1 MIWWR
6 EIYYEGRDCMVPI
19 SDPSYLWDKHFPIHI
34 KIICWHPS
42 LAGHVLL
49 ISVTQGKGKKEKVKI
64 QTGFQEYWMPS
75 IRFLN
80 TSVALESIYHG
91 EHFIVFGADIQGQNL
106 IPWRELIRI
115 KPNSLPCQNYV
126 MNATLPAPVGLR
138 PSCKSV
144 SLESY
149 WVHLRNTDPV
159 PVVRPGICIEYISQ
173 VILMYGL
180 FGVTNLSFN
189 TKLGHGIK
197 DPSQSG
203 PNPSP

>member
-1 MIWWR
+1 MTSLV
-6 EIYYEGRDCMVPI
+6 GRSCFAHI
-19 SDPSYLWDKHFPIHI
+19 SDSRQREKR
-34 KIICWHPS
+34 
-42 LAGHVLL
+42 
-49 ISVTQGKGKKEKVKI
+49 KGKNTDWISGVLDALHSFPEHLCGFEKHL
-64 QTGFQEYWMPS
+64 S
-75 IRFLN
+75 
-80 TSVALESIYHG
+80 
-91 EHFIVFGADIQGQNL
+91 
-106 IPWRELIRI
+106 WRARHCLWGWHSGSECHSLKGTDKN

-126 MNATLPAPVGLR
+126 MNATLPTPVGLR

-203 PNPSP
+203 PSPSP